1 MFQHPA
7 PRVRRASRLAFLVLL
22 GSLAAPAGAQQGFD
36 QPPPATGAYEA
47 PPPPNAIWEDA
58 GTPDAGGARAPGAND
73 WPAAA
78 ANTVPSP
85 GGYPAAPGAG
95 ASAPSTGFP
104 AAPAGGFAT
113 APGAASFPPG
123 AGAAGANPMQGL
135 LQAEMQDFGIPP
147 QPGLQ
152 TNLHGPTPTRIPGG
166 QVITTDRLLA
176 LYHQAG
182 AGGLLVFHVL
192 GPGPMLPGAQQA
204 APASQ
209 PGTFEDA
216 TQQEFGRYLQQVTQG
231 DQARPMVFYCQ
242 GPHCWMSYNA
252 ALRAIHLGYRQVY
265 WYRGGIEAWDRA
277 QQLAAGN
284 APGNQPYPGSRPER
298 AATGWEDG
306 R

>member
-1 MFQHPA
+1 MSQHPA
-7 PRVRRASRLAFLVLL
+7 PRISPRGSRLACLILL
-22 GSLAAPAGAQQGFD
+22 GSLAAPAAAQQGFD
-36 QPPPATGAYEA
+36 QPPPATGGYEA
-47 PPPPNAIWEDA
+47 PPPANAAWGQAPAPNAGSA
-58 GTPDAGGARAPGAND
+58 PAPGGNG
-73 WPAAA
+73 WPAAG
-78 ANTVPSP
+78 ANAFPPS
-85 GGYPAAPGAG
+85 GGYPSNPG
-95 ASAPSTGFP
+95 ASAPAPNGFAPAPVNAFP
-104 AAPAGGFAT
+104 AGPA
-113 APGAASFPPG
+113 AASFPSG
-123 AGAAGANPMQGL
+123 AGPAGANPMQAL

-152 TNLHGPTPTRIPGG
+152 TNLHGPTPTSIPGG
-166 QVITTDRLLA
+166 QLITTDRLLA
-176 LYHQAG
+176 LYQQAG

-204 APASQ
+204 ALASQ

-231 DQARPMVFYCQ
+231 KPSRPMVFYCQ

-265 WYRGGIEAWDRA
+265 WYRGGMEAWDRA

-284 APGNQPYPGSRPER
+284 ATGNQPYPGSRPER
-298 AATGWEDG
+298 AATGWEGG